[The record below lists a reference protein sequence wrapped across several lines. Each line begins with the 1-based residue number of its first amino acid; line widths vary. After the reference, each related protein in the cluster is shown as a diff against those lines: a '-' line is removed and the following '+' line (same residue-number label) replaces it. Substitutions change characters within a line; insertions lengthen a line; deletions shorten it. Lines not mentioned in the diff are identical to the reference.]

1 MHSIEQLF
9 FLLFVLTIVAVID
22 FFFLIGSYGILRLLR
37 ISVNWVTWIIGTL
50 IIMASAYC
58 YGLWIDHA
66 VRKKRVAKNARIIHA
81 IAAIAFFVAFL
92 VHIGLGR

>member
-1 MHSIEQLF
+1 MLI
-9 FLLFVLTIVAVID
+9 TGIAA
-22 FFFLIGSYGILRLLR
+22 FLILVLSL
-37 ISVNWVTWIIGTL
+37 
-50 IIMASAYC
+50 C
-58 YGLWIDHA
+58 CGLWIEHA

>member
-9 FLLFVLTIVAVID
+9 FLLFVLTIVAVIG

-37 ISVNWVTWIIGTL
+37 ISVNWVIWIIGTL

-58 YGLWIDHA
+58 YGLWIEHV

-92 VHIGLGR
+92 VHIGLG